1 MQLQVWKPANGWRAF
16 GGEVGVIVLGVIIA
30 LLFGAAANE
39 IGWRIEVAKARE
51 QIRDEL
57 SFNFE
62 LLERKERRASCVAK
76 QRDAIGAIM
85 AEASRTRRL
94 PPLGGIN
101 AATIA
106 YWPRGIWETQLAAQ
120 TIAHYPARDAA
131 GLNRVYGRF
140 QAVAEADAVEQQA
153 WDVLSMLVG
162 PGRALD
168 ADTEGRL

>member
-1 MQLQVWKPANGWRAF
+1 MRLQVWKPANGWRAF

-62 LLERKERRASCVAK
+62 LLERKERRAACIAK
-76 QRDAIGAIM
+76 QLNEIGALM

-94 PPLGGIN
+94 PPLGGMN
-101 AATIA
+101 VATIA
-106 YWPRGIWETQLAAQ
+106 YWPRGIWESPATAAED
-120 TIAHYPARDAA
+120 R
-131 GLNRVYGRF
+131 
-140 QAVAEADAVEQQA
+140 
-153 WDVLSMLVG
+153 
-162 PGRALD
+162 
-168 ADTEGRL
+168 RLQ